1 MLSLLVHCLSIST
14 VNVFPN
20 SCIPSSL
27 THQVRLRDLEVN
39 LPYEPVCPIGALVK
53 LTCLVSPL
61 LCYDS
66 VYITHSH
73 ISFERCWP
81 KKNILLIF
89 YIFSG
94 ARQCRIDAKLFTAL
108 VKAFFNLDMKYLWI
122 LVQKKNASL
131 THSRTNM
138 YEGFPNKKDAAGL
151 SVKLSK
157 TVFYY
162 FWQFYYFIPKI

>member
-1 MLSLLVHCLSIST
+1 MHSLITHTLGPTSRLGGEPSLWARLSYRSTCKTHMSSISSI
-14 VNVFPN
+14 VLWL
-20 SCIPSSL
+20 CIYNPF
-27 THQVRLRDLEVN
+27 THFFR
-39 LPYEPVCPIGALVK
+39 AL
-53 LTCLVSPL
+53 LA
-61 LCYDS
+61 
-66 VYITHSH
+66 
-73 ISFERCWP
+73 

-162 FWQFYYFIPKI
+162 FW